1 MLRIGL
7 DVMGGDFAPDSVLK
21 GALMAH
27 AAWSGTFK
35 LVLFGHRSVIE
46 PFLQANPEFAA
57 QSEAVFTE
65 QAIEM
70 AASPVRA
77 LVEKPESS
85 IVKGFEALHE
95 GEIDGFASAG
105 NTGAMLAGAVLKL
118 GSIREDIRPCLLSCL
133 PRPGGTDGIMLDVGA
148 IADTKPE
155 TLPDLAL
162 LGHVYAQTVLG
173 IEQPKI
179 ALLSIGEEPE
189 KGNAVTVAGHKL
201 LAEMNNIHFVGNV
214 EGRDIFSE
222 KADVVVTGGFTGN
235 VVVKLSEKFFEIAQ
249 ENNCA
254 DIPFFKRLN
263 YESYGGSPILG
274 VNKPAV
280 VGHGISSPLAIQ
292 NMIWLTY
299 DIARTGL
306 CEQILSALKHE

>member
-7 DVMGGDFAPDSVLK
+7 DVMGGDFAPDSALN
-21 GALMAH
+21 GALMAYS
-27 AAWSGTFK
+27 AWSESFR
-35 LVLFGHRSVIE
+35 LVLYGKEEVIS
-46 PFLQANPEFAA
+46 PFLKNHPDFAA
-57 QSEAVFTE
+57 HCDVVFTE
-65 QAIEM
+65 QVIEM

-85 IVKGFEALHE
+85 IVKGLEALHA
-95 GEIDGFASAG
+95 GQIDGFASAG

-118 GSIREDIRPCLLSCL
+118 GSIREDIRPCLLGCL
-133 PRPGGTDGIMLDVGA
+133 PRPSGSDGIMLDVGA

-155 TLPDLAL
+155 TLRDLAL
-162 LGHVYAQTVLG
+162 LGRVYAQTVMG
-173 IEQPKI
+173 IEHPKI
-179 ALLSIGEEPE
+179 GLLSIGEEPE

-201 LAEMNNIHFVGNV
+201 LAEMQHIRFVGNV
-214 EGRDIFSE
+214 EGRDIFSD

-249 ENNCA
+249 ELNCA
-254 DIPFFKRLN
+254 ELPFFSRLN
-263 YESYGGSPILG
+263 YETYGGSPILG

-299 DIARTGL
+299 DVARSGL
-306 CEQILSALKHE
+306 CERILSALNHE

>member
-1 MLRIGL
+1 MIRIGL
-7 DVMGGDFAPDSVLK
+7 DVMGGDYAPDSVLK
-21 GALMAH
+21 GALMAYS
-27 AAWSGTFK
+27 AWSDTFQ
-35 LVLFGHRSVIE
+35 LVLFGQPSVIQ
-46 PFLQANPEFAA
+46 PFLKSNPEFAA
-57 QSEAVFTE
+57 HCDVVFTE
-65 QAIEM
+65 QVIEM

-85 IVKGFEALHE
+85 IVKGLEALHA
-95 GEIDGFASAG
+95 GQIDGFASAG

-118 GSIREDIRPCLLSCL
+118 GSIREDIRPCLMGCL
-133 PRPGGTDGIMLDVGA
+133 PRPNGTDGIMLDVGA

-155 TLPDLAL
+155 TLRDLAL
-162 LGHVYAQTVLG
+162 LGQVYAQTVLG

-201 LAEMNNIHFVGNV
+201 LAEMENIQFVGNV

-235 VVVKLSEKFFEIAQ
+235 IVVKLSEKFFEIAQ
-249 ENNCA
+249 EYNCA
-254 DIPFFKRLN
+254 DLPFFKRLN
-263 YESYGGSPILG
+263 YETYGGSPILG

-306 CEQILSALKHE
+306 CERIHSALTHE

>member
-27 AAWSGTFK
+27 AEWSHSFR
-35 LVLFGHRSVIE
+35 LVLFGQPSIIE
-46 PFLQANPEFAA
+46 PFLTANSDFA
-57 QSEAVFTE
+57 SHCDVVYTE
-65 QAIEM
+65 QVIDM

-85 IVKGFEALHE
+85 IVLGLEALNE
-95 GEIDGFASAG
+95 GKIDGFASAG
-105 NTGAMLAGAVLKL
+105 NTGAMLAGSVLKL
-118 GSIREDIRPCLLSCL
+118 GSSREDIRPCLLGCL
-133 PRPGGTDGIMLDVGA
+133 PRPEGSDGILLDVGA

-155 TLPDLAL
+155 TLRDLAL
-162 LGHVYAQTVLG
+162 LGHVYAQTVMG
-173 IEQPKI
+173 IENPKI
-179 ALLSIGEEPE
+179 GLLSIGEEPE

-201 LAEMNNIHFVGNV
+201 LAEMPNIHFVGNV
-214 EGRDIFSE
+214 EGRDIFTD

-249 ENNCA
+249 DLHCA
-254 DIPFFKRLN
+254 ELPFFKRLN
-263 YESYGGSPILG
+263 YETYGGSPILG
-274 VNKPAV
+274 VNKPVV

-292 NMIWLTY
+292 NMIYLTY

-306 CEQILSALKHE
+306 CERIFAALKDE